1 MSLPLTLDR
10 EGIARLI
17 PHQGSMCLLDH
28 MAHWSEAEMVCHT
41 HSHQLSEHPLRA
53 HGRLSAAHAIEYAAQ
68 AMALHSRLK
77 AEHAAQAGGQDEPPQ
92 RPRKGFLAAVRA
104 VRLEVPYLDDLPA
117 PLEVRAHCSAGDER
131 QAVYT
136 FSVGPVGLKP
146 VVSGRATVVLD
157 AEALVG
163 SGAGPA
169 LG

>member
-1 MSLPLTLDR
+1 MSLPISLDR
-10 EGIARLI
+10 DGIARLI

-28 MAHWSEAEMVCHT
+28 MAHWSETDIVCLS

-53 HGRLSAAHAIEYAAQ
+53 NGRLSAAHAIEYAAQ

-77 AEHAAQAGGQDEPPQ
+77 AEHAAQAGGQGDLPQ

-104 VRLEVPYLDDLPA
+104 VRLDAPYLDDLPA
-117 PLEVRAHCSAGDER
+117 PLEVRAQCSAGDDR

-136 FSVGPVGLKP
+136 FSVGPAGLKP

-157 AEALVG
+157 AEALLG
-163 SGAGPA
+163 SAAGPA
-169 LG
+169 SG